1 MNPPAT
7 RRTPVEHINPLR
19 VVCEQDDVVV
29 EEPLEIRFG
38 GTTVGITMRT
48 PGSDS
53 ELALGFLLSE
63 GILEPSEQVDRVDIT
78 GPKRASGLSMSF
90 RDGRGLSRGTLL
102 ELAAAARCNRFHGT
116 VDPPRRQR

>member
-1 MNPPAT
+1 MNPPTT

-19 VVCEQDDVVV
+19 IVCERDDVVV

-63 GILEPSEQVDRVDIT
+63 GILEPSEEVDRVDIT
-78 GPKRASGLSMSF
+78 ETEAASGLSMSF
-90 RDGRGLSRGTLL
+90 REGRGPSRGTGL
-102 ELAAAARCNRFHGT
+102 ELAAAARCKRFHGM
-116 VDPPRRQR
+116 VNPPRRRR